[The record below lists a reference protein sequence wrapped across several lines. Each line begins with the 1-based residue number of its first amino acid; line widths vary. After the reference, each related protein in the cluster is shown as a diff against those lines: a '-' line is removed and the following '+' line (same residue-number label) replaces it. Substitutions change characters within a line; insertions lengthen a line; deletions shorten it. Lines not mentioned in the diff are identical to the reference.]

1 MTERLRRAS
10 FEFVERSSVVAVL
23 VGFSLVTAC
32 GPGQSAGGGSEAAD
46 DESDGSTASESDS
59 ATEDD
64 GETDE
69 TDETDEG
76 ESETGDDPSE
86 CHGGELFSA
95 DWGWLK
101 PTTFDDE
108 FWDWSTTHT
117 LACVV
122 ASVVDDEDYD
132 GWKASL
138 DCESDGV
145 MVELGWWVPDAYG
158 LLDATWAGRS
168 LSVVAQGGHPA
179 VGDSFSGWMVVRDE
193 ASELVWIS
201 AGPWLPEAEWTD
213 PVSLE
218 VLDLGHDC
226 SLVDDECYPVYAN
239 VVLFDSPLDGELRSY
254 LGHGHQT
261 EHFTYLG
268 ESTTYESYWEPFGSE
283 CREFFDAFY
292 GRWDEVRV
300 VRRP

>member
-1 MTERLRRAS
+1 MLLGS
-10 FEFVERSSVVAVL
+10 
-23 VGFSLVTAC
+23 SLVIAC

-46 DESDGSTASESDS
+46 GESDGSTGSESDG

-69 TDETDEG
+69 SETGETDEG
-76 ESETGDDPSE
+76 ETETGGEPSE
-86 CHGGELFSA
+86 CHGGEWFNT

-122 ASVVDDEDYD
+122 ASVVDREDLD
-132 GWKASL
+132 GWEATL
-138 DCESDGV
+138 DCEGDGV
-145 MVELGWWVPDAYG
+145 TVELGWWVPDVYG
-158 LLDATWAGRS
+158 LLDPTWAERS

-179 VGDSFSGWMVVRDE
+179 AGNSFAGWMVVRDE

-226 SLVDDECYPVYAN
+226 SLVEDRCYPVYAN

-268 ESTTYESYWEPFGSE
+268 ESTTYEDHWQPFGSE
-283 CREFFDAFY
+283 CRIFNDAFY

-300 VRRP
+300 VRRPCPCPP